1 LRLTTRRS
9 VLIPAIASG
18 ANEQIED
25 ECARAGLITEPS
37 DPRRHVA
44 ACTGAPGCTSAS
56 VVTRDLATSL
66 ASFFPPHDTLHV
78 SGCAKS
84 CASSAAA
91 SVTLVGRDG
100 TFDLV
105 RNGKAGDAPLLF
117 GLSAA
122 EARAAVQR
130 IAAEELAHV

>member
-1 LRLTTRRS
+1 L
-9 VLIPAIASG
+9 
-18 ANEQIED
+18 
-25 ECARAGLITEPS
+25 
-37 DPRRHVA
+37 PR
-44 ACTGAPGCTSAS
+44 
-56 VVTRDLATSL
+56 
-66 ASFFPPHDTLHV
+66 HDTLHV

-100 TFDLV
+100 RFDLV

-122 EARAAVQR
+122 EAPAAVQR